1 MSRKWPLNDAKT
13 HLSAVIDQAQDA
25 PQLITRHGK
34 PVAVVLSVEAFDAL
48 SSEQSAWDALRP
60 GQGIL
65 EANEN
70 FERLPTELRNVIF
83 ED

>member
-48 SSEQSAWDALRP
+48 SSEQSAWAALRP
-60 GQGIL
+60 GRGIL
-65 EANEN
+65 EANEG
-70 FERLPTELRNVIF
+70 FESLPTNLRN
-83 ED
+83 